1 MREFME
7 IQTNVSGSEL
17 ERWSK
22 AAWQRWCCPPP
33 SQWQHQYR
41 GLRSDRASST
51 GRGHIDFD
59 AVGSS
64 IDPRG
69 LGGHYGTPFSPACRR
84 RETLRLIS
92 GIDGALR
99 GIFSVKQP
107 ERKNVRQ
114 ANTGVRS
121 LQP

>member
-7 IQTNVSGSEL
+7 IQTNVSGREL
-17 ERWSK
+17 ERWSR

-41 GLRSDRASST
+41 GLRSDRAPSA
-51 GRGHIDFD
+51 GRSHIDFD
-59 AVGSS
+59 GGGSS
-64 IDPRG
+64 TDTRS
-69 LGGHYGTPFSPACRR
+69 LGCHCGTPFSTAHRH

-92 GIDGALR
+92 GYRGALR